1 MLDGR
6 QPTLAEPNG
15 LSVRPLILLL
25 SLCLAATAAAG
36 GWESH
41 ARIRDAAAAALG
53 GRVAPQDV
61 QVDPDL
67 RLAACTKPLAAA
79 AAAARSVEVRC
90 PDSPGWR
97 TFVPLRLKEEAAVVV
112 LTRAVRAGQP
122 LGPDDLTVQHRD
134 LAAVAGTPFVEA
146 TGLAGRVPRRGL
158 PAGAVLTEQALAS
171 EVMFRRGDPV
181 VLVSRLGGIE
191 VRAEGRALGNATAG
205 GTVSVENLASRR
217 IVRGRATA
225 SGEVEVLR

>member
-1 MLDGR
+1 M
-6 QPTLAEPNG
+6 Q
-15 LSVRPLILLL
+15 RPIQLLGLLL
-25 SLCLAATAAAG
+25 GLCLTATAAAG

-41 ARIRDAAAAALG
+41 ARIRDAAVAALG
-53 GRVAPQDV
+53 GRVPPQDV
-61 QVDPDL
+61 LVDPAL
-67 RLAACTKPLAAA
+67 RLAACATPLAAA

-97 TFVPLRLKEEAAVVV
+97 TFVPLRLREEAAVVI
-112 LTRAVRAGQP
+112 LARAVRAGEP
-122 LGPDDLTVQHRD
+122 LKPEDLAVQQRD
-134 LAAVAGTPFVEA
+134 VAAVAGTPFTAAEGVV
-146 TGLAGRVPRRGL
+146 GRVARRGL

-171 EVMFRRGDPV
+171 AILLRRGDPV

-205 GTVSVENLASRR
+205 GNVSVENLASRR